1 MTRVRGWIGALL
13 LALPVV
19 NAKAAISGDEVRI
32 GLITDLSSTYR
43 QVGLGAVIAA
53 EMAIEDFG
61 GKVNGKKIRLHA
73 RDHKLDAETGM
84 RHAKDLHENE
94 KVDLFI
100 EMVGTNVALPI
111 QRYARENGILAIHT
125 GSAASLL
132 TGAECSPTS
141 VHWSYD
147 TYALAAGA
155 ATAIIEQGGDSWYF
169 IAADYSMGRTLQAE
183 ATGIIERRGGKVLG
197 TSLHPLKATDFSR
210 QLAAAARSGAKV
222 IALASVGDDA
232 IRVIRQADEFGIGK
246 NGGRRLAGLLI
257 TEATV
262 QDLGQLAAQ
271 GLQLTTAFY
280 WNYDEQTRAWSKRFR
295 DRSGSNATM
304 FQASVYSALMH
315 YFKAVEAAGTDH
327 ARAVIAKMR
336 ALPVNDFFARNGK
349 LREDGRLLMDM
360 YLLEVKRP
368 QDVAALGDYYRLL
381 QVIPGAQAFRPL
393 EEGGCPYLSNKT

>member
-1 MTRVRGWIGALL
+1 
-13 LALPVV
+13 
-19 NAKAAISGDEVRI
+19 
-32 GLITDLSSTYR
+32 
-43 QVGLGAVIAA
+43 
-53 EMAIEDFG
+53 
-61 GKVNGKKIRLHA
+61 
-73 RDHKLDAETGM
+73 
-84 RHAKDLHENE
+84 
-94 KVDLFI
+94 
-100 EMVGTNVALPI
+100 
-111 QRYARENGILAIHT
+111 
-125 GSAASLL
+125 
-132 TGAECSPTS
+132 
-141 VHWSYD
+141 
-147 TYALAAGA
+147 
-155 ATAIIEQGGDSWYF
+155 
-169 IAADYSMGRTLQAE
+169 
-183 ATGIIERRGGKVLG
+183 
-197 TSLHPLKATDFSR
+197 
-210 QLAAAARSGAKV
+210 
-222 IALASVGDDA
+222 
-232 IRVIRQADEFGIGK
+232 
-246 NGGRRLAGLLI
+246 
-257 TEATV
+257 V